1 MQGPFPTF
9 KPAVSE
15 KRDYYA
21 VLGVERNV
29 DTAELKRAY
38 RKLAVQYHP
47 DRNPGDHEAEG
58 RFKEAAEAY
67 EVLSDPEKRALYDR
81 YGHEGL
87 QRGGFG
93 GFRDVNDVFSAFSDI
108 FGDLFGG
115 GGRTA
120 TGADIETQVE
130 LTLEEAATGANKEVV
145 FRRRAVCTECGGS
158 GAETGTSAETCPQC
172 RGRGQVIHQQ
182 GFLMITS
189 TCSRCGG
196 EGRVVRHP
204 CKVCEGSG
212 LVLVEDRLQVSIPAG
227 VEDGST
233 LRLGGRGEVSPRGGR
248 AGNLYVAIRVL
259 PDARFER
266 DGADLHAEVTI
277 SFAQAV
283 LGGRVKVPT
292 LAGEQE
298 LEVERGTQPG
308 DTLVLRGKGLPH
320 LRQRGQGD
328 LIVHLRLVVPSELT
342 AEQEQR
348 LRAYAEIA
356 GDAPANPPGAKK
368 KKGLFNRNKR

>member
-1 MQGPFPTF
+1 M
-9 KPAVSE
+9 SD

-21 VLGVERNV
+21 VLGVNR
-29 DTAELKRAY
+29 DAEAGDVKRAY

-47 DRNPGDHEAEG
+47 DRNPGDHQAEA

-67 EVLSDPEKRALYDR
+67 EVLSDPEKRTLYDR

-93 GFRDVNDVFSAFSDI
+93 GFRDVSDVFSAFSDI
-108 FGDLFGG
+108 FGDIFGG
-115 GGRTA
+115 GGGRSA
-120 TGADIETQVE
+120 VGADIETQIE

-158 GAETGTSAETCPQC
+158 GAEKGTAPETCPQC
-172 RGRGQVIHQQ
+172 RGRGQVIDSQ

-189 TCSRCGG
+189 TCQRCGG

-204 CKVCEGSG
+204 CSTCEGSG

-248 AGNLYVAIRVL
+248 TGNLYVSIRVL
-259 PDARFER
+259 PDPRFER
-266 DGADLHAEVTI
+266 DGADLHAEVDIT
-277 SFAQAV
+277 FAQAA
-283 LGGRVKVPT
+283 LGASVQVPT
-292 LAGEQE
+292 LAGNHEIE
-298 LEVERGTQPG
+298 IERGTQPG
-308 DTLVLRGKGLPH
+308 DTVVLSGKGLPH
-320 LRQRGQGD
+320 LRERGHGD
-328 LIVHLRLVVPSELT
+328 LIAHLRLVVPTDLSDDQEEL
-342 AEQEQR
+342 
-348 LRAYAEIA
+348 LRAYAAAADEV
-356 GDAPANPPGAKK
+356 PSSPPKK
-368 KKGLFNRNKR
+368 RGIFSGRKKRR

>member
-47 DRNPGDHEAEG
+47 DRNPGDHEAEA

-67 EVLSDPEKRALYDR
+67 EVLSDAEKRALYDR

-120 TGADIETQVE
+120 GGADIEAQIE
-130 LTLEEAATGANKEVV
+130 LTLEEAASGANKEV
-145 FRRRAVCTECGGS
+145 
-158 GAETGTSAETCPQC
+158 
-172 RGRGQVIHQQ
+172 
-182 GFLMITS
+182 
-189 TCSRCGG
+189 
-196 EGRVVRHP
+196 
-204 CKVCEGSG
+204 
-212 LVLVEDRLQVSIPAG
+212 
-227 VEDGST
+227 
-233 LRLGGRGEVSPRGGR
+233 
-248 AGNLYVAIRVL
+248 
-259 PDARFER
+259 
-266 DGADLHAEVTI
+266 
-277 SFAQAV
+277 
-283 LGGRVKVPT
+283 
-292 LAGEQE
+292 
-298 LEVERGTQPG
+298 
-308 DTLVLRGKGLPH
+308 
-320 LRQRGQGD
+320 
-328 LIVHLRLVVPSELT
+328 
-342 AEQEQR
+342 
-348 LRAYAEIA
+348 
-356 GDAPANPPGAKK
+356 
-368 KKGLFNRNKR
+368 